1 MTEARTPVETLTFTS
16 ELGVAKSKRKISSLL
31 ILAFFSGV
39 FLAFAA
45 AGSTMASQNL
55 LANPDT
61 FGLGRVLSG
70 MIFASGL
77 MMVVLTGAELFTGNT
92 LILISVYERKAT
104 VKQMLFNW
112 LMVYT
117 GNLIGSIFIAWL
129 MNLSGVFA
137 VNNGLFGA
145 MTIKI
150 AANKTSL
157 LFHSAFI
164 LGIFCNWI
172 VCTAIWVS
180 FASRDLSGKI
190 LAIFFIN
197 SLFVMAGFEHSIANM
212 YIIPAGIFA
221 AQYPQWAAM
230 SQLSAQQLA
239 DLNWTNFFVRNL
251 IPVTLG
257 NIIGGGGML
266 WTLFW
271 LALKNRTK
279 F

>member
-1 MTEARTPVETLTFTS
+1 MTDARTPVETLTFVS
-16 ELGVAKSKRKISSLL
+16 DMGVTKANRKISSLL

-45 AGSTMASQNL
+45 AGSTMASHNL
-55 LANPDT
+55 LANPQT

-70 MIFASGL
+70 LIFASGL
-77 MMVVLTGAELFTGNT
+77 MMVVLTSAELFTGST
-92 LILISVYERKAT
+92 LLLISVYDRKVT

-112 LMVYT
+112 LMVYI

-129 MNLSGVFA
+129 MNLSGAFA
-137 VNNGLFGA
+137 ANNGLFGA

-180 FASRDLSGKI
+180 FMSRDISGKI
-190 LAIFFIN
+190 FAILFIN
-197 SLFVMAGFEHSIANM
+197 ALFVMTGFEHSIANM
-212 YIIPAGIFA
+212 YYIPAGIFA
-221 AQYPQWAAM
+221 AASPQLASLSQISAE
-230 SQLSAQQLA
+230 QLSG
-239 DLNWTNFFVRNL
+239 LNWINFFVKNL

-257 NIIGGGGML
+257 NIIGGGLMV

-271 LALKNRTK
+271 LALKK
-279 F
+279 KDM

>member
-1 MTEARTPVETLTFTS
+1 LTEARTPVETLTFTS

-104 VKQMLFNW
+104 VKQMLLNW
-112 LMVYT
+112 LMVYA
-117 GNLIGSIFIAWL
+117 GNLAGGIFIAWL

-137 VNNGLFGA
+137 ANNGLFGA

-157 LFHSAFI
+157 LFHSAFV

-180 FASRDLSGKI
+180 LTSRDITGKI
-190 LAIFFIN
+190 FAILFIN
-197 SLFVMAGFEHSIANM
+197 SLFVMTGYEHSIANM
-212 YIIPAGIFA
+212 YYIPAGIFA
-221 AQYPQWAAM
+221 AGSAQLAAL
-230 SQLSAQQLA
+230 SQISAEQLS
-239 DLNWTNFFVRNL
+239 DLNWINFFVKNL
-251 IPVTLG
+251 LPVTLG
-257 NIIGGGGML
+257 NIIGGGLMV

-271 LALKNRTK
+271 LALKKKNI
-279 F
+279 

>member
-1 MTEARTPVETLTFTS
+1 M
-16 ELGVAKSKRKISSLL
+16 

-45 AGSTMASQNL
+45 AGSTIASHNL

-61 FGLGRVLSG
+61 FGLGRLLSG
-70 MIFASGL
+70 LIFASGL

-92 LILISVYERKAT
+92 LILISVYDRKVT

-112 LMVYT
+112 LMVYI
-117 GNLIGSIFIAWL
+117 GNFAGGIFIAWL
-129 MNLSGVFA
+129 MNLSGAFA
-137 VNNGLFGA
+137 ANNGLFGA

-150 AANKTSL
+150 AVNKTSL

-164 LGIFCNWI
+164 LGILCNWI

-180 FASRDLSGKI
+180 FTSCDITGKI
-190 LAIFFIN
+190 FAILFIN
-197 SLFVMAGFEHSIANM
+197 ALFVITGFEHSIANM
-212 YIIPAGIFA
+212 YFIPAGIFA
-221 AQYPQWAAM
+221 SGSPDLTILSQISAE
-230 SQLSAQQLA
+230 QLSG
-239 DLNWTNFFVRNL
+239 LNWINFFVKNL

-257 NIIGGGGML
+257 NIIGGGLMV

-271 LALKNRTK
+271 LALKK
-279 F
+279 KSV

>member
-1 MTEARTPVETLTFTS
+1 MIEARTQAETLTFVS
-16 ELGVAKSKRKISSLL
+16 DLGETKSKRKISSML
-31 ILAFFSGV
+31 ILAFFAGV

-45 AGSTMASQNL
+45 AGSTMASHNL
-55 LANPDT
+55 LANQES

-70 MIFASGL
+70 LIFASGL

-92 LILISVYERKAT
+92 LILISVYDRKVT
-104 VKQMLFNW
+104 VKQLLFNW
-112 LMVYT
+112 LMVYI
-117 GNLIGSIFIAWL
+117 GNLAGGIFIAWL

-137 VNNGLFGA
+137 ANNGLFGA

-164 LGIFCNWI
+164 LGILCNWI

-180 FASRDLSGKI
+180 FTSRDISGKI
-190 LAIFFIN
+190 FAILFIN
-197 SLFVMAGFEHSIANM
+197 ALFVMNGFEHSIANM
-212 YIIPAGIFA
+212 YFIPAGIFA
-221 AQYPQWAAM
+221 ATSPQLTVLSQIPAG
-230 SQLSAQQLA
+230 QLS
-239 DLNWTNFFVRNL
+239 DLNWINFIVKNL

-257 NIIGGGGML
+257 NIIGGGLMT

-271 LALKNRTK
+271 LALQKKNM
-279 F
+279 